1 MGCTKCGKKFT
12 CGCQKAKLANGKVV
26 CKACKRKITN
36 GGSAQKVSAST
47 IRRNEVLK
55 RNERARTVNKKN

>member
-1 MGCTKCGKKFT
+1 MSCTKCGKKFT
-12 CGCQKAKLANGKVV
+12 CGCQKTKLPSGQVV
-26 CKACKRKITN
+26 CKKCKKGTSAPPSKI
-36 GGSAQKVSAST
+36 SAPG